1 MASTS
6 NRPEPAQERA
16 PDPLSNAYVYR
27 LRRDTMMIVSNL
39 NRGMALQNMEAL
51 KKQMVFVQGQLCK
64 AALADPRISQRVKDV
79 LMRFQ
84 QMTVL
89 EDIEDRR
96 GSRQRAQRASAGERA
111 GDATGRGRDARS

>member
-111 GDATGRGRDARS
+111 GDAAGRGRDARS